1 MLSKTIETAL
11 NDQIKEELHSA
22 YIYLSMCAQCESM
35 NFKGFAQWMRKQS
48 QEELTHGMK
57 LFDYIN
63 NRQGRVEL
71 QAIPKP
77 PLEFKSLIDMFQQV
91 LKHEQKVS
99 GMIHNLYKLAVK
111 ENDYS
116 TQVALHWFIEEQ
128 VEEEKMAN
136 EILAQLKM
144 IGEEPAPAALMMLD
158 GQMGARMA

>member
-1 MLSKTIETAL
+1 MLNNTIEAAL
-11 NDQIKEELHSA
+11 NDQIREELHSA

-63 NRQGRVEL
+63 DRQGRVEL
-71 QAIPKP
+71 QAISKP
-77 PLEFKSLIDMFQQV
+77 PLEFKSLIDMFEQV

-99 GMIHNLYKLAVK
+99 EMIHNLYKLAVK

-144 IGEEPAPAALMMLD
+144 VGDAPAALMMLD
-158 GQMGARMA
+158 RQMGARVA

>member
-1 MLSKTIETAL
+1 MLSKTIEKAI
-11 NDQIKEELHSA
+11 NEQIKEELHSA
-22 YIYLSMCAQCESM
+22 HIYLAMSAYCESI

-63 NRQGRVEL
+63 SRQGRVEL

-77 PLEFKSLIDMFQQV
+77 PLDFKSLLDMFRQV
-91 LKHEQKVS
+91 LKHEQKVTS
-99 GMIHNLYKLAVK
+99 MIHELYKLAVK

-116 TQVALHWFIEEQ
+116 TQIALHWFIEEQ

-136 EILAQLKM
+136 EIIAQLEM
-144 IGEEPAPAALMMLD
+144 VGEQPAALMMLD
-158 GQMGARMA
+158 GQLGARIA

>member
-1 MLSKTIETAL
+1 MLSKTVERAINE
-11 NDQIKEELHSA
+11 QIKEELHSA
-22 YIYLSMCAQCESM
+22 HIYLAMSAYCEAI

-63 NRQGRVEL
+63 HRQGRVEL

-77 PLEFKSLIDMFQQV
+77 PLEFKSLLDMFRQV
-91 LKHEQKVS
+91 LKHEQKVT
-99 GMIHNLYKLAVK
+99 GMIHELYKLAVK

-136 EILAQLKM
+136 EIIAQLEM
-144 IGEEPAPAALMMLD
+144 VGEQPAALMMLD
-158 GQMGARMA
+158 SQMGARMA